1 MVPDFEAVE
10 RLLTPAKP
18 AASRT
23 AAAGHLSTPIGQGI
37 GLWRSDLFGSP
48 KNREFATNH
57 AAEIAQKYVI
67 LLLRN
72 GSLFVRYAAIPSE
85 GPGKGEYG
93 VLNHMY
99 PFTPVELQEGYLI
112 GKERILTAVSDAFPW
127 DHPGRPTCLA
137 FDSKGY
143 RTAADATTVK
153 SDKGWD
159 VTVKLQDWN
168 ATAVIASGP
177 D

>member
-1 MVPDFEAVE
+1 MVPDFDAVK

-37 GLWRSDLFGSP
+37 GLWRTDLFGSP

-57 AAEIAQKYVI
+57 AAELSQKYVI

-72 GSLFVRYAAIPSE
+72 GSLFVPYAAIPSE

-93 VLNHMY
+93 ILNHMY
-99 PFTPVELQEGYLI
+99 PFTPVELHQGYLV
-112 GKERILTAVSDAFPW
+112 GKERILTAVSGTFTW
-127 DHPGRPTCLA
+127 DHPDKPVCLT

-143 RTAADATTVK
+143 RTVPDVIVVRNG
-153 SDKGWD
+153 KGWD
-159 VTVKLQDWN
+159 VTVKMQDWN
-168 ATAVIASGP
+168 ATAVIASGLR
-177 D
+177 